1 MRRLGEEI
9 YGSRS
14 TIQHKTSSSD
24 VGSVCDQSLDG
35 QFFRSTDIHVRFLS
49 TLIILRTINQ
59 GMHLCL
65 SVFFSVNVS
74 VSILTAIFPGVPGL
88 ARTRMSPFWI
98 LLKLR
103 MMEVVVTTGAMRRA
117 KLQSNRHHQQ
127 TKVYIYNSFSEF
139 VQIIHWALSF
149 FVGYPCQSS
158 VVNFSDLLYTW
169 YNCSL

>member
-65 SVFFSVNVS
+65 SVFFSLS
-74 VSILTAIFPGVPGL
+74 VSILTAIFPGVPAL
-88 ARTRMSPFWI
+88 AGTRMSPFWI

-103 MMEVVVTTGAMRRA
+103 MMEVVVTTGAMRDA

-127 TKVYIYNSFSEF
+127 TKLYIYIYNSFCEL
-139 VQIIHWALSF
+139 QRIHRALSF
-149 FVGYPCQSS
+149 FVGYPIPMS
-158 VVNFSDLLYTW
+158 VF
-169 YNCSL
+169 CG